1 MKTRN
6 SLKSW
11 RSLWTAGS
19 ALITEIITGV
29 LTRLTGGES
38 RDTDNSAAR
47 FQAGLELGLIPCRV
61 RASAGR
67 SETHRQLR
75 RQYTHE

>member
-1 MKTRN
+1 MKARN

-19 ALITEIITGV
+19 ALLTGIITQA

-38 RDTDNSAAR
+38 RGTGNSAAR
-47 FQAGLELGLIPCRV
+47 FQAGLEFGLIPCRV
-61 RASAGR
+61 RASASR
-67 SETHRQLR
+67 FETQRQLHR
-75 RQYTHE
+75 